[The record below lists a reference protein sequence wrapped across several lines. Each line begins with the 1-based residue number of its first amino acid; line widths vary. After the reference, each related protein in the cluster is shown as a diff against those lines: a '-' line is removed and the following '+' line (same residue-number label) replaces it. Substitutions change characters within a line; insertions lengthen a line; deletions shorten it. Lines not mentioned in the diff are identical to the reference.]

1 MSRHLVF
8 AVITLLITFLIYVY
22 PFMIVSHLIFGTD
35 IINDC
40 AFGLTILLSAALY
53 FYLRTHATS
62 QLLAGIT
69 HYGMG
74 FGFIGFM
81 IFHLAWLIAVIL
93 PESAVNIGIGSLVLF
108 TMLGAKSLYNG
119 RNITIESLSIASDKI
134 ANKTNIIF
142 ISDVHLGSN
151 KDTHLRKICETCANL
166 HYDYLLI
173 GGDLFDSSAFQ
184 PNDLAPLKDIT
195 KPIYFVTGNH
205 EYYVKNHDSKL
216 SQLSDYNIQ
225 TLDNQTTD
233 INGLNLIGISDN
245 LPVKQQAETARH
257 LCRKD
262 KFNLIMVHQP
272 GIWPIAPD
280 NADLIL
286 SGHTHNGQIFPFTWL
301 VRLQF
306 KAVYGLYENLAS
318 KIYVSSGAGTWGPAM
333 RLGTKNEIVHISLSP
348 SK

>member
-1 MSRHLVF
+1 LSRNLIF
-8 AVITLLITFLIYVY
+8 AVITLLITFLIYIY

-35 IINDC
+35 ILNGWS
-40 AFGLTILLSAALY
+40 FGLTILLSAILY

-62 QLLAGIT
+62 PILAGIT

-74 FGFIGFM
+74 FGFIGLM
-81 IFHLAWLIAVIL
+81 IFHLAWLVATIL
-93 PESAVNIGIGSLVLF
+93 PESAVTIGITSVIGFSLI
-108 TMLGAKSLYNG
+108 GARSLYNG
-119 RNITIESLSIASDKI
+119 RALTIKTLSITSDKI
-134 ANKTNIIF
+134 ANKAKFIF

-151 KDTHLRKICETCANL
+151 KDTHLKKICQKFANL
-166 HYDYLLI
+166 NFDYILI

-184 PNDLAPLKDIT
+184 PNDLAPLKNIT

-205 EYYVKNHDSKL
+205 EYYVKHHDHKL

-225 TLDNQTTD
+225 TLDNEATE

-245 LPVKQQAETARH
+245 LSAKQQAETTSN
-257 LCRKD
+257 LCRND
-262 KFNLIMVHQP
+262 MFNLIMVHQP
-272 GIWPIAPD
+272 AIWPKAPD
-280 NADLIL
+280 TADLIL
-286 SGHTHNGQIFPFTWL
+286 SGHTHNGQIFPFSWL

-333 RLGTKNEIVHISLSP
+333 RLGTRNEIVHITLSP
-348 SK
+348 NT